1 MIAAA
6 VGTAVLSLSLML
18 ESHWTL
24 FGDSVDLRGGGARGS
39 GGF

>member
-6 VGTAVLSLSLML
+6 VDFALLSLFLML
-18 ESHWTL
+18 ESHWIL
-24 FGDSVDLRGGGARGS
+24 FGERVDLRGGGALGS

>member
-6 VGTAVLSLSLML
+6 VAVAVLSLSLML

-24 FGDSVDLRGGGARGS
+24 FGERVDLRGGGALGS